1 MSNLSG
7 VGYQNLPT
15 FGTRYIETTI
25 RLRDGETNM
34 LAGLIRDDERTTLEG
49 IAGLSDLPIIGRL
62 FGHTKKETK
71 QTDIVLM
78 LTPRI
83 VRVLDLG
90 VDDLRP
96 FRVGRD
102 SSGGVYELPLP
113 AQQPQP
119 PAAPPQDDDAAPGGI
134 FRPGSTPV
142 GPPGQIQPP
151 TNQPTTRPPAMPPT
165 TPPTT
170 RPPQ

>member
-1 MSNLSG
+1 
-7 VGYQNLPT
+7 
-15 FGTRYIETTI
+15 
-25 RLRDGETNM
+25 
-34 LAGLIRDDERTTLEG
+34 
-49 IAGLSDLPIIGRL
+49 
-62 FGHTKKETK
+62 
-71 QTDIVLM
+71 M

-83 VRVLDLG
+83 VRVLDLD

-119 PAAPPQDDDAAPGGI
+119 AAPPQDDDANPPGGI

>member
-1 MSNLSG
+1 VSSVNPVAGASAGAASG
-7 VGYQNLPT
+7 TVTEIKHPPGPKGLPV
-15 FGTRYIETTI
+15 
-25 RLRDGETNM
+25 
-34 LAGLIRDDERTTLEG
+34 
-49 IAGLSDLPIIGRL
+49 IGHL

-83 VRVLDLG
+83 IRVLDLD

-113 AQQPQP
+113 AQQPA
-119 PAAPPQDDDAAPGGI
+119 PAAPPQDDDAGAPGL

-142 GPPGQIQPP
+142 GRPGEIQPTTP
-151 TNQPTTRPPAMPPT
+151 TTTPTTRPPAMPPT